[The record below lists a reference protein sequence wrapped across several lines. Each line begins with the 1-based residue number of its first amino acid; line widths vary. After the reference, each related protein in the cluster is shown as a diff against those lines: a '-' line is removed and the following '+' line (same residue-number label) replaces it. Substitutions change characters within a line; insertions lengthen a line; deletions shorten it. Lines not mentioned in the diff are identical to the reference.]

1 MNSEVAVLEKLK
13 PENLR
18 SHYELSRLLAGMSA
32 DVAKLYLRWIAK
44 LATHPGAPVKTGA
57 GLAADCLDISEDV
70 LRRVAGQDVGKG
82 KLNGDRRFASEAWE
96 KHASFRVLR
105 QVYEACGRAALRLA
119 EETPDM
125 DPEDRRKLRFFTVQF
140 LDAIAPANFAI
151 SNPEVLEETV
161 QSRGRNFM
169 HGMRNLWHDLDLKHG
184 KLNISMSDLGA
195 FEVGKNLATTPG
207 EVVYRNDIMEL
218 LQYTPTTKQVSRRP
232 LLIIPPWFN
241 KFYVLDMQP
250 ANSVVKYL
258 VDQGQTVFLIS
269 WRNPDEEMPD
279 KSFDDYM
286 LEGPLEALDVIEEIT
301 GESDVNAMGY
311 CLGGILLAC
320 LLAWL
325 DAKGRNPIRSA
336 TYLTTLI
343 DYSDVGDVKVF
354 VDEKQLNRLERL
366 GRAKGYLPG
375 DNVAWG
381 FRLLRAPDL
390 IWSFVINHYML
401 GRDRMPFDL
410 LFWNEDTTNMPLS
423 CHMYFMRNMYIDNK
437 LRQPNAIELAGEPI
451 DVTRIQTPAYI
462 LSTRD
467 DHIAP
472 WKTTYE
478 ATQLFSGKCRFVLGN
493 SGHIAGV
500 INPPTRVKYGYR
512 VGAGNPPDAEDWF
525 KRAKE
530 RPGSWWPDWVQ
541 WLRRYSGGK
550 VAARKPGSKA
560 YPSLEPA
567 PGHYVRKMIRP
578 EKRPLF

>member
-1 MNSEVAVLEKLK
+1 MLENLK

-18 SHYELSRLLAGMSA
+18 SQYELSRLLAGMSG
-32 DVAKLYLRWIAK
+32 DVAKLYLRWMAK
-44 LATHPGAPVKTGA
+44 VVTHPGASAKTGV
-57 GLAADCLDISEDV
+57 GLAADCLDISEEV
-70 LRRVAGQDVGKG
+70 LRRIAGEKIENG

-96 KHASFRVLR
+96 KHQPFRVLR
-105 QVYEACGRAALRLA
+105 QVYDACGRAAIRLA
-119 EETPDM
+119 EETPDL
-125 DPEDRRKLRFFTVQF
+125 DPEDRRKLRFFTAQF

-151 SNPEVLEETV
+151 SNPEVLQETV

-169 HGMRNLWHDLDLKHG
+169 HGMQNLWHDLDLKHG

-207 EVVYRNDIMEL
+207 EVVYRNDLMEL
-218 LQYTPTTKQVSRRP
+218 IQYTPATKQVSRRP
-232 LLIIPPWFN
+232 LMIIPPWFN
-241 KFYVLDMQP
+241 KYYVLDMQP

-269 WRNPDEEMPD
+269 WRNPDEDMPD
-279 KSFDDYM
+279 KLFDDYM
-286 LEGPLEALDVIEEIT
+286 LEGPLEAMGVIEEIT
-301 GESDVNAMGY
+301 GESEVNAMGY

-336 TYLTTLI
+336 TYFTTLI
-343 DYSDVGDVKVF
+343 DYGDVGDVKVF
-354 VDEKQLNRLERL
+354 VDEKQIDRMERL
-366 GRAKGYLPG
+366 GKAKGYLPG

-381 FRLLRAPDL
+381 FRLLRSPDL
-390 IWSFVINHYML
+390 IWSFVINHYLL
-401 GRDRMPFDL
+401 GRDRVPFDL
-410 LFWNEDTTNMPLS
+410 LFWNEDATNMPLA
-423 CHMYFMRNMYIDNK
+423 CHVFFMRNMYLKNK
-437 LRQPNAIELAGEPI
+437 LRQPNAIKLAGEPI

-478 ATQLFSGKCRFVLGN
+478 TTQLFSGSCRFVLGN

-500 INPPTRVKYGYR
+500 INPPTRIKYGYR
-512 VGAGNPPDAEDWF
+512 VASGNPPDPEDWF

-530 RPGSWWPDWVQ
+530 KPGSWWPDWVR

-578 EKRPLF
+578 EKRSLF